1 MYQSF
6 APLQELWGTAHRI
19 FDPFSYRA
27 PLCERFVPICIEES
41 FNLCGRYPIVW
52 RRNDV
57 GDFELVAVRSLVADA
72 EIPHIRQIGADALP
86 LLLQAYPFRYKN
98 LAAGEL
104 EIGMERV
111 APTSER
117 NIGAYVYDHLGNF
130 QLGAELKLKA
140 LERFRRSLGWE
151 KALTK
156 ALTRHNML
164 ETVGMPQ
171 DLCEQHRVPEFT
183 AAVQAPD
190 HALLLQ
196 EIPKEGRKT
205 VLTFLTAQRLSLFRM
220 ASIIGLS
227 ETLQVTS

>member
-1 MYQSF
+1 M
-6 APLQELWGTAHRI
+6 
-19 FDPFSYRA
+19 
-27 PLCERFVPICIEES
+27 
-41 FNLCGRYPIVW
+41 W
-52 RRNDV
+52 RHNEV
-57 GDFELVAVRSLVADA
+57 GDFELIAVRSLVADA
-72 EIPHIRQIGADALP
+72 EIHHIRQVGAEALP

-98 LAAGEL
+98 LAAGDL

-130 QLGAELKLKA
+130 QLGAELKLKS

-151 KALTK
+151 KALIK
-156 ALTRHNML
+156 ALSRHHML

-171 DLCEQHRVPEFT
+171 DLCETHRVPEFT
-183 AAVQAPD
+183 TALEAPD

-220 ASIIGLS
+220 ASIIARS
-227 ETLQVTS
+227 ESPQVTS